1 MVMVK
6 VVGCGYGY
14 SSYGY
19 GYSMVVWAEGE
30 DGFENDSVFL
40 LD

>member
-19 GYSMVVWAEGE
+19 GYSMVVWVEGE
-30 DGFENDSVFL
+30 DGFENDLVFL
-40 LD
+40 FD